1 MNIRRKMVM
10 ALGAGHPDESY
21 ECGPSTM
28 LKSIETAAQKF
39 RVKMLAMEARSMQ
52 EINNAFAIMIRERA
66 GAIIVMLD
74 PVL

>member
-1 MNIRRKMVM
+1 MVM
-10 ALGAGHPDESY
+10 ALGAGHADESY

-39 RVKMLAMEARSMQ
+39 RVKMLAMEARSLQ
-52 EINNAFAIMIRERA
+52 EINNAFAIMVRERA